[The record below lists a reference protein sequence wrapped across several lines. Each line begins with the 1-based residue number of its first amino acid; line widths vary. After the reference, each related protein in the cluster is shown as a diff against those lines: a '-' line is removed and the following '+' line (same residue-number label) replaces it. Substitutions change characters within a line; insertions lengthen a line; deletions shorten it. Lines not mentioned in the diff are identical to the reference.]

1 MKKLSSIIDS
11 IIFLLHLQTKE
22 SDLENTESIVIPIK
36 NGKLKADVYY
46 PTKKIYKGTILS
58 INGLAPKGNRDPRI
72 IKVNQSLQKAGYVV
86 VCPFYEEI
94 CNYKISLNNIQ
105 DIKDS
110 ISYVASQKN
119 LTPTHKVSI
128 LSPSF
133 SGALSLIAASDEKVA
148 KFISTICT
156 IGAYGNVETI
166 LENLFSIQ
174 ELDEYGRMILLYNFL
189 PLSIGNKPKIIK
201 ALYYSA
207 LDNYYKYFDPRL
219 DNHLASMSQKEKD
232 FFFQIKNDPDFR
244 MKHWKDIVKKGG
256 ESRVLLTELSVLTHI
271 SKINLPV
278 LLVHGKKDDVV
289 PSEESILV
297 HQHLQKRNVKSKL
310 CVTNLISHGDT
321 GMDAKSLIQ
330 VPKVINS
337 FAFFFEHINS

>member
-1 MKKLSSIIDS
+1 MKKLKSLLDS

-22 SDLENTESIVIPIK
+22 LALENTEEIEIPKK
-36 NGKLKADVYY
+36 NGRLKADVYF
-46 PTKKIYKGTILS
+46 PFKKKYKGTIIS

-86 VCPFYEEI
+86 VCPFFEEI

-110 ISYVASQKN
+110 ITYIAQQSN
-119 LTPTHKVSI
+119 LAPTNRVSI

-133 SGALSLIAASDEKVA
+133 SGALSLIAASDQEISKY
-148 KFISTICT
+148 ISTICT

-174 ELDEYGRMILLYNFL
+174 EMDEYGRMILLYNFL
-189 PLSIGNKPKIIK
+189 PLSIGNKPNIIK
-201 ALYYSA
+201 AFYYSA

-219 DNHLASMSQKEKD
+219 DNHLAKMTQKDRE
-232 FFFQIKNDPDFR
+232 FFFQIKNDSDFR
-244 MKHWKDIVKKGG
+244 MKHWNNILIKGG
-256 ESRVLLTELSVLTHI
+256 ESRILLTELSVLTHI
-271 SKINLPV
+271 SKINLPI
-278 LLVHGKKDDVV
+278 LLVHGKEDDVV
-289 PSEESILV
+289 PSAESILV
-297 HQHLQKRNVKSKL
+297 YDLLQKLKVKSKL

-321 GMDAKSLIQ
+321 GMDAKSLKQI
-330 VPKVINS
+330 PKVVNS
-337 FAFFFEHINS
+337 FAFFFEHINT